1 MGLLVVLWL
10 GILLDFFIGTNI
22 GVSAIMLGVVG
33 FIGGYLDKSFS
44 KDSRITMILMVILS
58 TAVFE
63 FGKYGIGV
71 IINNIPVEIFPFLI
85 LLIIE
90 IMYNII
96 LTIILYPL
104 IKKAGYYMENVFKT
118 KNILTRYF

>member
-1 MGLLVVLWL
+1 MF
-10 GILLDFFIGTNI
+10 GII
-22 GVSAIMLGVVG
+22 G

-63 FGKYGIGV
+63 IGKYAIS
-71 IINNIPVEIFPFLI
+71 IILDNIPIEILPFLRLLIVEIV
-85 LLIIE
+85 
-90 IMYNII
+90 YNVI

-104 IKKAGYYMENVFKT
+104 IKKAGYYMENVFRS

>member
-1 MGLLVVLWL
+1 ML
-10 GILLDFFIGTNI
+10 GI
-22 GVSAIMLGVVG
+22 VG

-44 KDSRITMILMVILS
+44 KDSRITMILMVIFS
-58 TAVFE
+58 TLVFE
-63 FGKYGIGV
+63 FGKYGINI
-71 IINNIPVEIFPFLI
+71 IINNVPIYLLSFVT

-90 IMYNII
+90 IIYNII
-96 LTIILYPL
+96 LTTILYPL